1 MELTKEQMK
10 LVIRC
15 LSDIKFLN
23 QTDKNPFVSSI
34 DLKELPTV
42 IDLFKKYLN
51 SGETKWLLQK
61 LKETN
66 LNYLSKNL
74 GGYSMDHYN

>member
-1 MELTKEQMK
+1 MSYLQSHTNSKPISMELTKEEMK

-34 DLKELPTV
+34 DLKGLPTV
-42 IDLFKKYLN
+42 ITKFQTYLKG
-51 SGETKWLLQK
+51 GETN
-61 LKETN
+61 E
-66 LNYLSKNL
+66 
-74 GGYSMDHYN
+74 

>member
-1 MELTKEQMK
+1 MELTKEEMK

-34 DLKELPTV
+34 DLKGLPTV
-42 IDLFKKYLN
+42 ITKFQTYLKG
-51 SGETKWLLQK
+51 GETKWLMNLC
-61 LKETN
+61 LK
-66 LNYLSKNL
+66 
-74 GGYSMDHYN
+74 

>member
-42 IDLFKKYLN
+42 IDLFK
-51 SGETKWLLQK
+51 
-61 LKETN
+61 
-66 LNYLSKNL
+66 NYLKGGESK
-74 GGYSMDHYN
+74 

>member
-23 QTDKNPFVSSI
+23 QTDHQLVKFHQR
-34 DLKELPTV
+34 
-42 IDLFKKYLN
+42 LF
-51 SGETKWLLQK
+51 
-61 LKETN
+61 
-66 LNYLSKNL
+66 
-74 GGYSMDHYN
+74 

>member
-23 QTDKNPFVSSI
+23 QTDKNPFKSSI
-34 DLKELPTV
+34 DLKQLPTV
-42 IDLFKKYLN
+42 IDLFKKRL
-51 SGETKWLLQK
+51 
-61 LKETN
+61 
-66 LNYLSKNL
+66 KNL
-74 GGYSMDHYN
+74 EEQEDA

>member
-23 QTDKNPFVSSI
+23 QTDKNPFKSSI

-42 IDLFKKYLN
+42 IDLFKN
-51 SGETKWLLQK
+51 I
-61 LKETN
+61 
-66 LNYLSKNL
+66 
-74 GGYSMDHYN
+74 

>member
-23 QTDKNPFVSSI
+23 QTDKNPFKSSI

-42 IDLFKKYLN
+42 IDLFKKYSPYSHHN
-51 SGETKWLLQK
+51 IEAYK
-61 LKETN
+61 LILDE
-66 LNYLSKNL
+66 L
-74 GGYSMDHYN
+74 

>member
-23 QTDKNPFVSSI
+23 QTDKNPFNSSI
-34 DLKELPTV
+34 DLKQLPTV
-42 IDLFKKYLN
+42 IDLFKKRL
-51 SGETKWLLQK
+51 
-61 LKETN
+61 
-66 LNYLSKNL
+66 KNL
-74 GGYSMDHYN
+74 EEQEDA

>member
-1 MELTKEQMK
+1 MSYLQSHTNSKPISMELTKEEMK

-34 DLKELPTV
+34 DLKGLPTV
-42 IDLFKKYLN
+42 ITKFQTYLKG
-51 SGETKWLLQK
+51 GETNA
-61 LKETN
+61 TN
-66 LNYLSKNL
+66 
-74 GGYSMDHYN
+74 

>member
-1 MELTKEQMK
+1 MELTKEEMK

-34 DLKELPTV
+34 DLQGLPTV
-42 IDLFKKYLN
+42 ITKFKTYLKG
-51 SGETKWLLQK
+51 GE
-61 LKETN
+61 
-66 LNYLSKNL
+66 S
-74 GGYSMDHYN
+74 

>member
-66 LNYLSKNL
+66 LNYLFKN
-74 GGYSMDHYN
+74 

>member
-1 MELTKEQMK
+1 MELTKEEMK

-34 DLKELPTV
+34 DLKGLPTV
-42 IDLFKKYLN
+42 INKFKTYFKG
-51 SGETKWLLQK
+51 GE
-61 LKETN
+61 
-66 LNYLSKNL
+66 S
-74 GGYSMDHYN
+74 

>member
-1 MELTKEQMK
+1 MSYLQSHTNSKPISMELTKEEMK

-34 DLKELPTV
+34 DLKGLPTV
-42 IDLFKKYLN
+42 ITKFQTYLKG
-51 SGETKWLLQK
+51 GE
-61 LKETN
+61 
-66 LNYLSKNL
+66 S
-74 GGYSMDHYN
+74 

>member
-1 MELTKEQMK
+1 METLILIACIAATIYY
-10 LVIRC
+10 LYVISG

-23 QTDKNPFVSSI
+23 QTDKNPFKSSI

-51 SGETKWLLQK
+51 SGERK
-61 LKETN
+61 
-66 LNYLSKNL
+66 
-74 GGYSMDHYN
+74 

>member
-51 SGETKWLLQK
+51 SGETKWLLQELEK
-61 LKETN
+61 TN
-66 LNYLSKNL
+66 LNY
-74 GGYSMDHYN
+74 

>member
-23 QTDKNPFVSSI
+23 QTDKNPFKSSI

-51 SGETKWLLQK
+51 GGKTKWTTNSLTLK
-61 LKETN
+61 LMWLKRWG
-66 LNYLSKNL
+66 S
-74 GGYSMDHYN
+74 

>member
-1 MELTKEQMK
+1 MELTKEEMK
-10 LVIRC
+10 LVIKC

-42 IDLFKKYLN
+42 IDLFKNYLN
-51 SGETKWLLQK
+51 SGVTKWLLQK

-66 LNYLSKNL
+66 LNYLFKN
-74 GGYSMDHYN
+74 

>member
-23 QTDKNPFVSSI
+23 QTDKNPFKSSI

-42 IDLFKKYLN
+42 IKKFKTYLN
-51 SGETKWLLQK
+51 GGQTK
-61 LKETN
+61 
-66 LNYLSKNL
+66 
-74 GGYSMDHYN
+74 

>member
-1 MELTKEQMK
+1 MELTKAEMR

-34 DLKELPTV
+34 DLKGLPTV
-42 IDLFKKYLN
+42 ITKFQTYLKG
-51 SGETKWLLQK
+51 GE
-61 LKETN
+61 N
-66 LNYLSKNL
+66 
-74 GGYSMDHYN
+74 

>member
-1 MELTKEQMK
+1 MGVHKLIMELTKEEMK

-42 IDLFKKYLN
+42 ITKFKTYLN
-51 SGETKWLLQK
+51 GGQTK
-61 LKETN
+61 
-66 LNYLSKNL
+66 
-74 GGYSMDHYN
+74 

>member
-1 MELTKEQMK
+1 MELTKEEMK

-23 QTDKNPFVSSI
+23 QTTVNPFKSSI

-42 IDLFKKYLN
+42 IKKFKTYLN
-51 SGETKWLLQK
+51 GGKTKWTLTKLLVQK
-61 LKETN
+61 LTT
-66 LNYLSKNL
+66 SR
-74 GGYSMDHYN
+74 

>member
-1 MELTKEQMK
+1 MELSKKQMK

-42 IDLFKKYLN
+42 IDLFKNYLN
-51 SGETKWLLQK
+51 SGETKWTFQICYAICM
-61 LKETN
+61 T
-66 LNYLSKNL
+66 SKTWQN
-74 GGYSMDHYN
+74 